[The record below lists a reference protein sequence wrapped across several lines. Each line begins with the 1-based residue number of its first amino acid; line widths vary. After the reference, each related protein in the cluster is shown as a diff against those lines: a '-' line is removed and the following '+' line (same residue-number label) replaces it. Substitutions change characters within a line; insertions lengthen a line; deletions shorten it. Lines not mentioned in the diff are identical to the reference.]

1 MSQSGNAELHGT
13 LYGMLAENG
22 SKPFGGAI
30 RALAHRRG
38 IGVLV
43 VEHDVP
49 LILQTCDR
57 IVALDFGHT
66 IAEGTPD
73 AISHDSRVIEAYLG
87 TASSTTS
94 LQPTAP
100 RGPAA

>member
-1 MSQSGNAELHGT
+1 M
-13 LYGMLAENG
+13 
-22 SKPFGGAI
+22 
-30 RALAHRRG
+30 
-38 IGVLV
+38 LV

-73 AISHDSRVIEAYLG
+73 AISHDAQVIAAYLG
-87 TASSTTS
+87 TDSATS

-100 RGPAA
+100 PGPAA